1 MTLKTNS
8 MKKTNYKEA
17 LEQLRQRYQNHEVSP
32 LVGAGFSKNVSQDM
46 FMSWE
51 ELLFDMVVELF
62 SNEIRQAYSNRK
74 HAKPHSKS
82 TYYDFKKLK
91 VREIIHREGY
101 LNIVSKYI
109 EHKGYR
115 EVVETYI
122 EDRTPRI
129 NSDDDTLDLRIAKK
143 KGPIIEENIALH
155 KKLLSG
161 DKWGNIFTTNY
172 DSLLEYT
179 SRKLKANYEI
189 ITERHQLSFSKTKKT
204 IIKIHGDLSAESA
217 TNFEFDNDHTHRYII
232 SKEDYDRYPANH
244 EPFTQLMRISLL
256 QGAFCLFGFSGD
268 DPNFIS
274 WIKWVRDILVTAPNK
289 NNDEFKVFLITI
301 DDKEPTIDRQLFYNN
316 HKIVVIPVMHKIV
329 SEILEV
335 SDSDG
340 FKERLSKLFDFL
352 YQNSSNYYNK
362 LWSEVYNNNTQIVDL
377 RRITVITIKENIAT
391 KIYEAKQF
399 NRLIKYSSHQ
409 KKVLSDLYLEPFD
422 QSRAKLFIYA
432 LKDTFHYPQYYPNV
446 VDKIDNVEKSE
457 ELAIEWKFLKERYNT
472 LKFINVKSINL
483 KIENDSMYYENLLK
497 LAFSFQF
504 DQLREAVNRW
514 DAEGHFLQKKAMM
527 VSMFDREQAKDI
539 LLKYLDSNPI
549 MIERYYATELLN
561 RVNTT
566 YLAQYP
572 VSAFQNMNLEG
583 LSDLTKVYVNEATK
597 TKNELKPYGWSGTI
611 SYMQNNAEFESALR
625 FMQFMIESGLRIT
638 LGCYVFINEKE
649 WYKIFRNLFVFFP
662 YPTLFYSIQCSN
674 KDVLKRIGQDYAY
687 EDRLQDNLPQILTM
701 LLQYLLSENKTIL
714 DVRSVLIIAQEL
726 FIAVP
731 PSEWEKQFMEIWDKI
746 LLENFE
752 DIDRND
758 DWYKFAN
765 SGLKYIKTSKSI
777 TKIISDCLSHS
788 TKSETIDYLYNLDG
802 IRKRSLK
809 VETDLQRKI
818 DIFVDE
824 ISNDNEFVIAGNIYK
839 LLNKKNLDMISGKI
853 KKLKT
858 KKSIDYQRLYSIS
871 YFAKS
876 STLDI
881 NIVKHII
888 LSHCNL
894 WDNGLLD
901 KGATLPSYIALSR
914 FGNNIKWTRI
924 ELVEI
929 FHKLKS
935 SFEKLSSSTYFYKN
949 DTDGDIFSNLLNYT
963 PLLDE
968 MNMFLTKY
976 KIILQTIEGYDTISK
991 SVYSELVSRREYVDI
1006 YEALCSDIH
1015 SNVITGLNQMY
1026 RDTQER
1032 GFENYSMEI
1041 NLLVDRILL
1050 KKASGLLVALE
1061 HAENYLKKYYV
1072 KELFTESISR
1082 KYLLMLKMYQGDTLR
1097 ELELNVPYAIK
1108 WLVSISDILSKNS
1121 IISEDI
1127 DYWQNFKK
1135 TKRYNIF
1142 N

>member
-1 MTLKTNS
+1 MSLKASS

-17 LEQLRQRYQNHEVSP
+17 LEQLRQRYQNNEVSP
-32 LVGAGFSKNVSQDM
+32 LVGAGFSKNVSEDM

-62 SNEIRQAYSNRK
+62 SNEIGQAYYNRK

-82 TYYDFKKLK
+82 TYCDFKKLK
-91 VREIIHREGY
+91 VREIIRREGY

-115 EVVETYI
+115 EAVETYI

-129 NSDDDTLDLRIAKK
+129 NSDDDTLDLRIAKEK
-143 KGPIIEENIALH
+143 KPIIEENIALH

-179 SRKLKANYEI
+179 SSKLKANYEI
-189 ITERHQLSFSKTKKT
+189 ITERHQLSFSKTKNT
-204 IIKIHGDLSAESA
+204 IIKIHGDLSTENA

-232 SKEDYDRYPANH
+232 SKEDYDKYPTNH

-274 WIKWVRDILVTAPNK
+274 WIKWVRDILVTAPNR

-316 HKIVVIPVMHKIV
+316 HKIVVIPIMHKIV

-335 SDSDG
+335 SDNDG

-352 YQNSSNYYNK
+352 YQNSSNYYNE

-377 RRITVITIKENIAT
+377 RRVTVISINENIVK

-399 NRLIKYSSHQ
+399 NRLIKYSNHQ
-409 KKVLSDLYLEPFD
+409 KKVLSDLYLESFD

-432 LKDTFHYPQYYPNV
+432 LKDTFFYPQYYPNV

-457 ELAIEWKFLKERYNT
+457 ELTTEWKLLKERYNT
-472 LKFINVKSINL
+472 LKFPNVRSNL
-483 KIENDSMYYENLLK
+483 KIENDSTYYENLLK

-504 DQLREAVNRW
+504 DQLREAVNKW
-514 DAEGHFLQKKAMM
+514 DTEGHFLQKKAMM
-527 VSMFDREQAKDI
+527 VSMFDRRQAKDI

-549 MIERYYATELLN
+549 MVERYYATELLN
-561 RVNTT
+561 RVNST
-566 YLAQYP
+566 YHTQYP
-572 VSAFQNMNLEG
+572 ISAFQNMNLEG
-583 LSDLTKVYVNEATK
+583 LSDLTKIYINEAVK

-611 SYMQNNAEFESALR
+611 SYMQNNAEFECALR
-625 FMQFMIESGLRIT
+625 FLQFMIESGIRIT
-638 LGCYVFINEKE
+638 FGYYGFIDEKE

-662 YPTLFYSIQCSN
+662 YPTLFYSIQCSSA
-674 KDVLKRIGQDYAY
+674 DILKRIGQDYAY
-687 EDRLQDNLPQILTM
+687 EDRLQNNLPQILTM
-701 LLQYLLSENKTIL
+701 LLQHLLSKNKTIL
-714 DVRSVLIIAQEL
+714 DVRSVLIITQEL

-731 PSEWEKQFMEIWDKI
+731 LSEWEKQFMEIWDKI
-746 LLENFE
+746 ILENFE
-752 DIDRND
+752 DIDSND

-765 SGLKYIKTSKSI
+765 SGLKHIKTTKYI

-788 TKSETIDYLYNLDG
+788 KKTETIDYLYNLEG
-802 IRKRSLK
+802 ARKRSLK
-809 VETDLQRKI
+809 VEPDLQRII
-818 DIFVDE
+818 DAFVDG

-839 LLNKKNLDMISGKI
+839 LLNKKNLDVISSKI

-858 KKSIDYQRLYSIS
+858 KQSVDYQRLYSIS

-876 STLDI
+876 NALDI
-881 NIVKHII
+881 NIVKQII

-894 WDNGLLD
+894 WHNGLLD
-901 KGATLPSYIALSR
+901 KVVTLPSYIALSR
-914 FGNNIKWTRI
+914 FGNNIKWTRK

-935 SFEKLSSSTYFYKN
+935 SFEKLSSSTHFYRN
-949 DTDGDIFSNLLNYT
+949 DTDEDVFSNILNYT
-963 PLLDE
+963 PFLDE
-968 MNMFLTKY
+968 MNMFLIKY
-976 KIILQTIEGYDTISK
+976 KKILQAIEGYETISG
-991 SVYSELVSRREYVDI
+991 SVYSELISRRQYVDI
-1006 YEALCSDIH
+1006 YEALCSDVH
-1015 SNVITGLNQMY
+1015 SNVIAGLNKMY

-1032 GFENYSMEI
+1032 GFDNYSMEI

-1050 KKASGLLVALE
+1050 KKPAGLLVALE
-1061 HAENYLKKYYV
+1061 YAEHYLKKYYV
-1072 KELFTESISR
+1072 EELFTENISR
-1082 KYLLMLKMYQGDTLR
+1082 KYLLMLKMYQGNTLR

-1108 WLVSISDILSKNS
+1108 WLVLISDRLRKNN

-1127 DYWQNFKK
+1127 DYWQNLK
-1135 TKRYNIF
+1135 TIRRYNIF